1 MSLTYSPKIILDGLV
16 LCLDP
21 SQNKSYPSANL
32 SVKDGL
38 ILWLDSSDDSSF
50 SYSSGTLVSQWRDKS
65 GLNNHANQS
74 TAANQP
80 TRNSSTN
87 SRKTV
92 TFDGTNDFLDGTSTL
107 ALANGYTAF
116 TIVKSSA
123 TGERDILTSSPFA
136 LSADIYLYQRAS
148 DGRLGN
154 WPTVYTSN
162 VISLSTW
169 YLLSVAVSSAGSE
182 TLYLNGSS
190 QTSSSRS
197 ITNTRGYRVAANSS
211 GSEYWSGEIAEII
224 VFNRQ
229 LTTTELNLV
238 HTYLGQK
245 WGISNTD
252 RSIIDLSGNNNNG
265 LFGNATVANMPD
277 YDFYNKGA
285 FKFNGTS
292 DFVKVGPNSSL
303 QVNNVTIAAFF
314 KTVNNGQGVQFI
326 AGYGDTGI
334 AGYWLGTS
342 GGPIRFSI
350 GGGSGNY
357 LQQSSGVTP
366 NNDQIYYVVGT
377 YDGVN
382 QRVYV
387 DGVLQASATTVTGNI
402 SYTGLTDGFLLGQ
415 VQGFSAARYLTG
427 NIYNVSVYSRALS
440 QAEISQNYEALKSK
454 FTNTIVQQGLVLNL
468 DAGNPYSYSGA
479 GSTWYD
485 VSGAGYNATAV
496 NSPTITSDS
505 IKYFTLSSSQNF
517 TISNPIS
524 SQGKLTQVWTVSA
537 WVNVDVVTGAGARYL
552 ISGLNEGLSVDFYDS
567 GTLLY
572 LAGGADDYYT
582 YGNAVE
588 GTGWIFLTFLF
599 RNSDGYRK
607 IYSNLVDI
615 TTSGP
620 NNTSTPSGNSATFT
634 IGNNMRGKIAHIMMY
649 NRLLSIAEVTQNYNA
664 TKARF
669 GF

>member
-154 WPTVYTSN
+154 WPTVYTSS

-229 LTTTELNLV
+229 LTTTELKLV
-238 HTYLGQK
+238 HTYVGQK

-252 RSIIDLSGNNNNG
+252 RSIIDLSGNDYNG
-265 LFGNATVANMPD
+265 LFGNGTTANMPD

-285 FKFNGTS
+285 LAFNGSSDEVNFGDVLKFTTS
-292 DFVKVGPNSSL
+292 QNFTLEVWVNYIPNSTSYVPL
-303 QVNNVTIAAFF
+303 LSKEDASTGFGYALKVDETYSYNPYLVLTGPSAYRYANININDGLWHHIVGVAKSSSATI
-314 KTVNNGQGVQFI
+314 
-326 AGYGDTGI
+326 DM
-334 AGYWLGTS
+334 
-342 GGPIRFSI
+342 
-350 GGGSGNY
+350 
-357 LQQSSGVTP
+357 
-366 NNDQIYYVVGT
+366 
-377 YDGVN
+377 
-382 QRVYV
+382 YV
-387 DGVLQASATTVTGNI
+387 DGVLRNGISNLTSWTGTPTSNALRLGKNVGSAFFKGKLSN
-402 SYTGLTDGFLLGQ
+402 
-415 VQGFSAARYLTG
+415 AK
-427 NIYNVSVYSRALS
+427 IYNLS
-440 QAEISQNYEALKSK
+440 
-454 FTNTIVQQGLVLNL
+454 
-468 DAGNPYSYSGA
+468 
-479 GSTWYD
+479 
-485 VSGAGYNATAV
+485 
-496 NSPTITSDS
+496 
-505 IKYFTLSSSQNF
+505 
-517 TISNPIS
+517 
-524 SQGKLTQVWTVSA
+524 
-537 WVNVDVVTGAGARYL
+537 L
-552 ISGLNEGLSVDFYDS
+552 I
-567 GTLLY
+567 
-572 LAGGADDYYT
+572 
-582 YGNAVE
+582 
-588 GTGWIFLTFLF
+588 
-599 RNSDGYRK
+599 
-607 IYSNLVDI
+607 
-615 TTSGP
+615 
-620 NNTSTPSGNSATFT
+620 
-634 IGNNMRGKIAHIMMY
+634 HI
-649 NRLLSIAEVTQNYNA
+649 
-664 TKARF
+664 
-669 GF
+669 

>member
-1 MSLTYSPKIILDGLV
+1 
-16 LCLDP
+16 
-21 SQNKSYPSANL
+21 
-32 SVKDGL
+32 
-38 ILWLDSSDDSSF
+38 
-50 SYSSGTLVSQWRDKS
+50 
-65 GLNNHANQS
+65 
-74 TAANQP
+74 
-80 TRNSSTN
+80 
-87 SRKTV
+87 
-92 TFDGTNDFLDGTSTL
+92 
-107 ALANGYTAF
+107 
-116 TIVKSSA
+116 
-123 TGERDILTSSPFA
+123 
-136 LSADIYLYQRAS
+136 
-148 DGRLGN
+148 
-154 WPTVYTSN
+154 
-162 VISLSTW
+162 
-169 YLLSVAVSSAGSE
+169 
-182 TLYLNGSS
+182 
-190 QTSSSRS
+190 
-197 ITNTRGYRVAANSS
+197 
-211 GSEYWSGEIAEII
+211 
-224 VFNRQ
+224 
-229 LTTTELNLV
+229 
-238 HTYLGQK
+238 
-245 WGISNTD
+245 
-252 RSIIDLSGNNNNG
+252 
-265 LFGNATVANMPD
+265 
-277 YDFYNKGA
+277 
-285 FKFNGTS
+285 
-292 DFVKVGPNSSL
+292 
-303 QVNNVTIAAFF
+303 
-314 KTVNNGQGVQFI
+314 
-326 AGYGDTGI
+326 
-334 AGYWLGTS
+334 
-342 GGPIRFSI
+342 
-350 GGGSGNY
+350 
-357 LQQSSGVTP
+357 
-366 NNDQIYYVVGT
+366 
-377 YDGVN
+377 
-382 QRVYV
+382 
-387 DGVLQASATTVTGNI
+387 LQASATTVTGNI